1 MAFSRLLALAG
12 VVIGI
17 IGLAVKSLSTSG
29 EELLPQLSQASEA
42 FPDGIP
48 TIWGGLDTWAQILLV
63 VLIIVVVVLAL
74 RPPLDQAMDT
84 MSASVVSVIGFAL
97 MVYAIIK
104 WMDAADK
111 ADNLQ
116 AGFAEAFAGGLI
128 PEAYTVNTTAGF
140 LILVIGTVVVIFSG
154 IVAITANQS
163 KDKTAAA

>member
-29 EELLPQLSQASEA
+29 EELLPQLSQANEA

-48 TIWGGLDTWAQILLV
+48 TIWGGLDTWAQVVLV
-63 VLIIVVVVLAL
+63 ILIIVVVVLAL
-74 RPPLDQAMDT
+74 RPPLSAAMDT
-84 MSASVVSVIGFAL
+84 VSASVVSVIGFAL

-116 AGFAEAFAGGLI
+116 AAFGQAFEAGSI
-128 PEAYTVNTTAGF
+128 PEAFTVNPTAGF

-154 IVAITANQS
+154 IVAITANQA
-163 KDKTAAA
+163 KAKATA

>member
-17 IGLAVKSLSTSG
+17 IGLALKSLSTSG
-29 EELLPQLSQASEA
+29 EELLPQLSQANEA

-48 TIWGGLDTWAQILLV
+48 TIWGGLETWAQVVLV
-63 VLIIVVVVLAL
+63 ILIIVVVVLAL
-74 RPPLDQAMDT
+74 RPPLSAPMDT

-111 ADNLQ
+111 SDNLQ
-116 AGFAEAFAGGLI
+116 AAFGQAFEAGLI
-128 PEAYTVNTTAGF
+128 PEAFTVNPTAGF

-163 KDKTAAA
+163 KAKAAAA